1 MTGNVADAV
10 VTHITGERW
19 MAKDTGSRD
28 RPTRDEVAQLAYH
41 LYEVRGRQHGYDIED
56 WLRAEQELRHHYL

>member
-1 MTGNVADAV
+1 MTGNVAD
-10 VTHITGERW
+10 TIITFLTGERSL
-19 MAKDTGSRD
+19 AKDTGFRI
-28 RPTRDEVAQLAYH
+28 RPTRDEVAQLAYY